1 MVQPAEMPVIDT
13 GTREYRDPLGRAR
26 PFTYLFSALAIAVM
40 AVVWDLPTLWP
51 VAGGVALLTP
61 FAFFLRKSRRLH
73 HGLVIDCFI
82 SVGAMLVAGVPI
94 TSVSFILAANVA
106 AAYLIYRPTEARWV
120 IGAVIAA
127 LGLGF
132 VFEDHVAIVQLTH
145 SQLLVA
151 RTLASVVGLV
161 LLMSLVPE
169 LGRIINERRE
179 FQDRLLATQRQFTSM
194 VSHEL
199 RSPLT
204 SIKGF
209 TMLLSEATDFTDEE
223 RHEIYQLIE
232 READS
237 LGMLVDDILVIMR
250 FESGNLKVAVEQVGV
265 REAADEIMVALGH
278 MAAGRTVTVEID
290 PDHRAIGDAA
300 RIRQVIRNLV
310 TNAIKYGGTTI
321 KISSEMV
328 GTELRLSISD
338 DGDGIPDT
346 LRSELFGDFSQG
358 TNAAQSTG
366 FGLGLGISRR
376 LARLMNGDLDYE
388 DVDPTGARFTLALPA
403 G

>member
-1 MVQPAEMPVIDT
+1 MEQPGQSPVINT
-13 GTREYRDPLGRAR
+13 ETREYRDPLGRAR
-26 PFTYLFSALAIAVM
+26 PFTYLFSAAAIAVM
-40 AVVWDLPTLWP
+40 TVIWDMPALWP
-51 VAGGVALLTP
+51 VAAGIATLTP
-61 FAFFLRKSRRLH
+61 FVFFLRKSRRLH
-73 HGLVIDCFI
+73 YGLVIDCFV
-82 SVGAMLVAGVPI
+82 SVGAMLAGGVPI
-94 TSVSFILAANVA
+94 TAVSFILAANVA
-106 AAYLIYRPTEARWV
+106 AAFLIYRSSEARWV
-120 IGAVIAA
+120 IGAVITSLA
-127 LGLGF
+127 LGFIL
-132 VFEDHVAIVQLTH
+132 EDRVAIVQLTH
-145 SQLLVA
+145 TQLLVA
-151 RTLASVVGLV
+151 RTLTSAIGLV

-209 TMLLSEATDFTDEE
+209 TMLLSEATDFSDEE

-250 FESGNLKVAVEQVGV
+250 FESGNLKVAAENVGV
-265 REAADEIMVALGH
+265 REAADEIMVALAH
-278 MAAGRTVTVEID
+278 MAAGRTVTIEID

-310 TNAIKYGGTTI
+310 TNAIKYGGTSI
-321 KISSEMV
+321 RISSELV

-338 DGDGIPDT
+338 DGAGIPET
-346 LRSELFGDFSQG
+346 LRADLFGEFSQG
-358 TNAAQSTG
+358 SNAEQSTG

-376 LARLMNGDLDYE
+376 LARLMDGDLDYE